1 IAAPFVEGQFNKRAC
16 ATSIR
21 RAYGCLPSLSPPSG
35 AAMATRKSRTERRAD
50 LIEAAR
56 RAMLRH
62 GPDGVL
68 LNQVAEQAGLTSG
81 AVLYHYPDLS
91 DLLLEA
97 NQAGM
102 ERFYEAR
109 IRRVAGLTDP
119 AEKLVVTIR
128 SGLPVDADDADV
140 RLLCE
145 LGGSAGR
152 NRVYAALLTSLYD
165 RQVSM
170 YRIILETGSAQGAF
184 ALATDSLTIGRNL
197 VALEDAYGYRIVAR
211 HPTLTP
217 AEAAELILSYAR
229 QVTGNPLEVA

>member
-1 IAAPFVEGQFNKRAC
+1 
-16 ATSIR
+16 
-21 RAYGCLPSLSPPSG
+21 
-35 AAMATRKSRTERRAD
+35 MATRKTRTERRAD
-50 LIEAAR
+50 LIQAAQ

-109 IRRVAGLTDP
+109 MRRIAGLTDP

-128 SGLPVDADDADV
+128 SGLPVDSDDADV

-145 LGGSAGR
+145 LGGLAGR
-152 NRVYAALLTSLYD
+152 SRVYAALLTSLFD

-170 YRIILETGSAQGAF
+170 YQTILETGSAHGAF
-184 ALATDSLTIGRNL
+184 ALTADSLTLARNL

-211 HPTLTP
+211 HPTLRTGE
-217 AEAAELILSYAR
+217 AEELILSYAR
-229 QVTGNPLEVA
+229 QVTGNPLRAAA